1 MRGAMGALLAVSLGL
16 GEVEA
21 AELPKAPTGYRVGNG
36 VAIGGA
42 ALVGL
47 SAAGMAA
54 VAATCNDPVHGCAYS
69 YIFLLTMGV
78 APGMA
83 VQPLGAALSY
93 RALRKHGYK
102 PNPWGMYTMAAG
114 ASLLATVPVTN
125 AAEAYDLGTGL
136 AIAGI
141 GLLGVGGVGQL
152 LTNVIHF
159 ETAPAEVGLRP
170 WVNREQGGL
179 ALVGRW

>member
-1 MRGAMGALLAVSLGL
+1 MRGTMGALVALGL
-16 GEVEA
+16 AMSEAQA
-21 AELPKAPTGYRVGNG
+21 AELPKAPAGYRVGNG
-36 VAIGGA
+36 IAIGGA

-83 VQPLGAALSY
+83 VQPLGAALGY
-93 RALRKHGYK
+93 RSLRKHGYK
-102 PNPWGMYTMAAG
+102 PSPWGMYTMAAG
-114 ASLLATVPVTN
+114 ASLLATVPITN

-141 GLLGVGGVGQL
+141 GLLGVGGIGQL
-152 LTNVIHF
+152 VTNVIHF
-159 ETAPAEVGLRP
+159 ETAPAELSLRP
-170 WVNREQGGL
+170 WVNREQAGL